1 MDWKSPP
8 AAKRIPDPPETS
20 ARELKHSGLLAG
32 WVAPVSKPGS
42 PASDL
47 CSMGW
52 ETGVPGE
59 RFVLDGVGD
68 RLPCGHLAR
77 AEIDDRSLGNAFQTR
92 LHLSFFPW
100 NSGLSSALKTKQ
112 IPVFNTLPPS
122 PVHSFWLRNT
132 GNGYNPSNVTTPR
145 KRSSDRKRPGS
156 ISIRDVAR
164 RAGVSIATVSRAV
177 NRIPTVDPELAKRVW
192 KAIDEVGYVPNTQA
206 RALVSGRSRM
216 LGLIVSE
223 ITNPF
228 FPELVQEFENL
239 AVAQGYEVLIG
250 STNYEPAR
258 TESLIRRMLQRN
270 VDGVAVMTFGI
281 EEDLVKQLVER
292 EFPLVFVD
300 AGPDLPNIRVL
311 KVNYGEGIRQ
321 AVQHL
326 AALGHRRIAFITGP
340 LRLRSAIARREAF
353 VKSMAELGLTVPSAH
368 IVEGN
373 HTMEGGILAMEQLT
387 SHHELPTAVMCS
399 NDMTAIGALHAL
411 FRTAHSVPQE
421 ISVVGFDDIHLA
433 QFMLPPL
440 TTVQMSC
447 QDLAAAA
454 VEALRAGIEHDHP
467 NAAKKEWQ
475 IPTRLVVRQSTDF
488 PSGSLPALAARKASK
503 PRNH

>member
-1 MDWKSPP
+1 VKKAPHRRP
-8 AAKRIPDPPETS
+8 AA
-20 ARELKHSGLLAG
+20 L
-32 WVAPVSKPGS
+32 
-42 PASDL
+42 
-47 CSMGW
+47 
-52 ETGVPGE
+52 
-59 RFVLDGVGD
+59 
-68 RLPCGHLAR
+68 
-77 AEIDDRSLGNAFQTR
+77 
-92 LHLSFFPW
+92 
-100 NSGLSSALKTKQ
+100 
-112 IPVFNTLPPS
+112 
-122 PVHSFWLRNT
+122 
-132 GNGYNPSNVTTPR
+132 
-145 KRSSDRKRPGS
+145 
-156 ISIRDVAR
+156 SIRDVASL
-164 RAGVSIATVSRAV
+164 AGVSIATVSRVA
-177 NRIPTVDPELAKRVW
+177 NGITTVDPELARKVW
-192 KAIDEVGYVPNTQA
+192 KAIDEVGYLPNTQA

-250 STNYEPAR
+250 STNYEPVR

-281 EEDLVKQLVER
+281 EEELVQKLVER

-300 AGPDLPNIRVL
+300 AGPDMPNIRVL

-326 AALGHRRIAFITGP
+326 AALGHRSIAFISGP
-340 LRLRSAIARREAF
+340 LRLRSAVARRDAF
-353 VKSMAELGLTVPSAH
+353 LNSMAELGLTAPAEH

-373 HTMEGGILAMEQLT
+373 HAMEGGIAAMEHLT
-387 SHHELPTAVMCS
+387 SLAELPSAVVCS

-411 FRTAHSVPQE
+411 YRTTNNVPQD

-447 QDLAAAA
+447 NHLAAAA
-454 VEALRAGIEHDHP
+454 VEALRAGIERDHP
-467 NAAKKEWQ
+467 MAAKTEWN
-475 IPTRLVVRQSTDF
+475 IPTRLVVRQSTAF
-488 PSGSLPALAARKASK
+488 PRGTLPALVEMAAGKSRGMNPK
-503 PRNH
+503 